1 MDYLAKNYFSRTA
14 DQNISASLEFVDVAF
29 QNGVTAPKVNLT
41 GNVNDLDLREFLE
54 TVLLDGMDQIFEQ
67 TPYLDECYIKSK
79 CMHHVEEIGS
89 NPKKCLGNL
98 ETII

>member
-14 DQNISASLEFVDVAF
+14 DQNVSASLEFADVVF

-41 GNVNDLDLREFLE
+41 GNVNDLDLREFLG

-67 TPYLDECYIKSK
+67 TQYLDECYIKGK
-79 CMHHVEEIGS
+79 CTGS
-89 NPKKCLGNL
+89 YAR
-98 ETII
+98 TI